1 MEQDGQPVTV
11 RNWNTVVRLLSMT
24 AQQLLE

>member
-1 MEQDGQPVTV
+1 MEQDGQPVTM

-24 AQQLLE
+24 ALPLLE